1 MKKQGIFTIEKNV
14 PVARDTYSMRLIGD
28 TSAISAPGQFV
39 NILVD
44 GLYLRRPISV
54 CDVEG
59 DGLTIVYKEVGEGTR
74 AMAAMKA
81 GGKLDLLTGLGNGFT
96 VVEGVENPLVI
107 GGGVGTPPM
116 YLLAKRLLQAGQ
128 KPAVALGFNS
138 RADAMLCESFEDLG
152 IAPMIATLDGS
163 LGIKGFVTDLMRVSG
178 TKYDGDAS
186 ENRTYPNTDLMRVS
200 GTKYGYYYACGPAP
214 MLRAV
219 WEALGADGQLSFEE
233 RMGCGFGACMGC
245 SIKTKGGY
253 KRVCADGPVLFGS
266 EIIWD

>member
-138 RADAMLCESFEDLG
+138 GADAMLCQSFEDLG
-152 IAPMIATLDGS
+152 LTPLIATLDGS
-163 LGIKGFVTDLMRVSG
+163 LGSRGFVTDLIR
-178 TKYDGDAS
+178 A
-186 ENRTYPNTDLMRVS
+186 S

>member
-81 GGKLDLLTGLGNGFT
+81 GEKLDLLTGLGNGFT

-152 IAPMIATLDGS
+152 ITPMIATLDGS
-163 LGIKGFVTDLMRVSG
+163 LGIKGFVTDLMR
-178 TKYDGDAS
+178 
-186 ENRTYPNTDLMRVS
+186 RVS

-253 KRVCADGPVLFGS
+253 KRVCADGPVLFGN

>member
-1 MKKQGIFTIEKNV
+1 
-14 PVARDTYSMRLIGD
+14 
-28 TSAISAPGQFV
+28 
-39 NILVD
+39 
-44 GLYLRRPISV
+44 
-54 CDVEG
+54 
-59 DGLTIVYKEVGEGTR
+59 
-74 AMAAMKA
+74 
-81 GGKLDLLTGLGNGFT
+81 
-96 VVEGVENPLVI
+96 
-107 GGGVGTPPM
+107 
-116 YLLAKRLLQAGQ
+116 
-128 KPAVALGFNS
+128 
-138 RADAMLCESFEDLG
+138 MLCESFEDLG

-163 LGIKGFVTDLMRVSG
+163 LGIKGFVTDLMR
-178 TKYDGDAS
+178 A
-186 ENRTYPNTDLMRVS
+186 S

>member
-138 RADAMLCESFEDLG
+138 RADAMLCVPKFGTLG
-152 IAPMIATLDGS
+152 SSWRLAPTPWPVYS
-163 LGIKGFVTDLMRVSG
+163 
-178 TKYDGDAS
+178 
-186 ENRTYPNTDLMRVS
+186 RTTEKPRS
-200 GTKYGYYYACGPAP
+200 S
-214 MLRAV
+214 
-219 WEALGADGQLSFEE
+219 Q
-233 RMGCGFGACMGC
+233 
-245 SIKTKGGY
+245 
-253 KRVCADGPVLFGS
+253 
-266 EIIWD
+266 

>member
-74 AMAAMKA
+74 AMGAMKA

-163 LGIKGFVTDLMRVSG
+163 LGIKGFVTDLMR
-178 TKYDGDAS
+178 A
-186 ENRTYPNTDLMRVS
+186 S

>member
-163 LGIKGFVTDLMRVSG
+163 LGIKGFVTDLMR
-178 TKYDGDAS
+178 A
-186 ENRTYPNTDLMRVS
+186 S

-253 KRVCADGPVLFGS
+253 KRVCAA
-266 EIIWD
+266 

>member
-163 LGIKGFVTDLMRVSG
+163 LGIKGFVTDLMR
-178 TKYDGDAS
+178 A
-186 ENRTYPNTDLMRVS
+186 S

-219 WEALGADGQLSFEE
+219 WEALGADGQLSCEE
-233 RMGCGFGACMGC
+233 RRGCGFGACMGC

>member
-116 YLLAKRLLQAGQ
+116 YLLATRLLQAGQ

-163 LGIKGFVTDLMRVSG
+163 LGIKGFV
-178 TKYDGDAS
+178 
-186 ENRTYPNTDLMRVS
+186 TDLMRVS

>member
-1 MKKQGIFTIEKNV
+1 MKKQGMFIIEENV
-14 PVARDTYSMRLIGD
+14 LIARDTYSMRLTGD

-44 GLYLRRPISV
+44 GFYLRRPISV
-54 CDVEG
+54 CDVEE

-81 GGKLDLLTGLGNGFT
+81 GESLDLLTGLGNGFT
-96 VVEGVENPLVI
+96 VVQGVENPLVI

-116 YLLAKRLLQAGQ
+116 YLLAKRLIQAGQ
-128 KPAVALGFNS
+128 KPSVALGFNS
-138 RADAMLCESFEDLG
+138 RADAMLCESFEKLG
-152 IAPMIATLDGS
+152 ITPMIATLDGS
-163 LGIKGFVTDLMRVSG
+163 LGIKGFVTDLIRALG
-178 TKYDGDAS
+178 TQ
-186 ENRTYPNTDLMRVS
+186 
-200 GTKYGYYYACGPAP
+200 YGYYYACGPAP

-219 WEALGADGQLSFEE
+219 WDALGTDGQLSFEE

-245 SIKTKGGY
+245 SVRTKSGY
-253 KRVCADGPVLFGS
+253 KRVCADGPVLCGS

>member
-138 RADAMLCESFEDLG
+138 RADAMLCQSFEDLG
-152 IAPMIATLDGS
+152 LTPLIATLDGS
-163 LGIKGFVTDLMRVSG
+163 LGSRGFVTDLIR
-178 TKYDGDAS
+178 A
-186 ENRTYPNTDLMRVS
+186 S

>member
-28 TSAISAPGQFV
+28 TSAISTPGQFV

-59 DGLTIVYKEVGEGTR
+59 DALTIVYKAVGRGTR

-96 VVEGVENPLVI
+96 VVEGVENPLII

-138 RADAMLCESFEDLG
+138 GADAMLCQSFEDLG
-152 IAPMIATLDGS
+152 LTPLIATLDGS
-163 LGIKGFVTDLMRVSG
+163 LGSRGFVTDLIR
-178 TKYDGDAS
+178 A
-186 ENRTYPNTDLMRVS
+186 S

>member
-163 LGIKGFVTDLMRVSG
+163 LGIKGFVTDLMR
-178 TKYDGDAS
+178 A
-186 ENRTYPNTDLMRVS
+186 S

-245 SIKTKGGY
+245 SCKTKYGN
-253 KRVCADGPVLFGS
+253 KRICKDGPVLVKE
-266 EIIWD
+266 EIIW

>member
-1 MKKQGIFTIEKNV
+1 MKKQGIFTIEQNV
-14 PVARDTYSMRLIGD
+14 MIARDTYSMRLIGD

-44 GLYLRRPISV
+44 GFYLRRPVSV

-59 DGLTIVYKEVGEGTR
+59 DELTIVYKEVGGGTR
-74 AMAAMKA
+74 ALAAMKA
-81 GGKLDLLTGLGNGFT
+81 GGRLDLLTGLGNGFT
-96 VVEGVENPLVI
+96 VMEGADPPLII

-116 YLLAKRLLQAGQ
+116 YLLAKRLVQAGL

-138 RADAMLCESFEDLG
+138 RMDAMLCQSFEELG
-152 IAPMIATLDGS
+152 LTPMIATLDGS
-163 LGIKGFVTDLMRVSG
+163 LGIKGFVTDAIRALG
-178 TKYDGDAS
+178 A
-186 ENRTYPNTDLMRVS
+186 
-200 GTKYGYYYACGPAP
+200 KYGHYYACGPAP

-219 WEALGADGQLSFEE
+219 WEALGTDGQLSFEE

-253 KRVCADGPVLFGS
+253 KRVCADGPVLLGG

>member
-1 MKKQGIFTIEKNV
+1 
-14 PVARDTYSMRLIGD
+14 MRLIGD

-163 LGIKGFVTDLMRVSG
+163 LGIKGFVTDLMR
-178 TKYDGDAS
+178 A
-186 ENRTYPNTDLMRVS
+186 S

>member
-39 NILVD
+39 NLLVD

-163 LGIKGFVTDLMRVSG
+163 LGIKGFVTDLMR
-178 TKYDGDAS
+178 A
-186 ENRTYPNTDLMRVS
+186 S

>member
-163 LGIKGFVTDLMRVSG
+163 LGIKGFVTDLMR
-178 TKYDGDAS
+178 A
-186 ENRTYPNTDLMRVS
+186 S

-253 KRVCADGPVLFGS
+253 KRVCADGPVLLAVK
-266 EIIWD
+266 

>member
-163 LGIKGFVTDLMRVSG
+163 LGIKGFVTDLMR
-178 TKYDGDAS
+178 A
-186 ENRTYPNTDLMRVS
+186 S

-233 RMGCGFGACMGC
+233 HMGCGFGACMGC

>member
-39 NILVD
+39 NIMVD

-59 DGLTIVYKEVGEGTR
+59 DGLTIVYKEGGEGTR

-163 LGIKGFVTDLMRVSG
+163 LGIKGFVTDLMR
-178 TKYDGDAS
+178 A
-186 ENRTYPNTDLMRVS
+186 S

>member
-59 DGLTIVYKEVGEGTR
+59 DGLTIVDKEVGEGTR

-163 LGIKGFVTDLMRVSG
+163 LGIKGFVTDLMR
-178 TKYDGDAS
+178 A
-186 ENRTYPNTDLMRVS
+186 S

>member
-1 MKKQGIFTIEKNV
+1 MKKQGMFTIDENV
-14 PVARDTYSMRLIGD
+14 LIARDTYSMRLIGD
-28 TSAISAPGQFV
+28 AGAISAPGQFV

-54 CDVEG
+54 CDVSG
-59 DGLTIVYKEVGEGTR
+59 DELTIVYKVVGGGTR

-81 GGKLDLLTGLGNGFT
+81 GEKLDLLTGLGNGFT
-96 VVEGVENPLVI
+96 VIKGAESPLII

-116 YLLAKRLLQAGQ
+116 YLLAKRLVQAGQ
-128 KPAVALGFNS
+128 KPSVALGFNS
-138 RADAMLCESFEDLG
+138 RADAMLLKRFEGLG
-152 IAPMIATLDGS
+152 LTPMIATLDGS
-163 LGIKGFVTDLMRVSG
+163 LGIKGFVTDAIR
-178 TKYDGDAS
+178 AS
-186 ENRTYPNTDLMRVS
+186 RTQ
-200 GTKYGYYYACGPAP
+200 YGYYYACGPAP

-219 WEALGADGQLSFEE
+219 WEALGTGGQLSFEE

-245 SIKTKGGY
+245 SIRTKDGY

>member
-163 LGIKGFVTDLMRVSG
+163 LGIKGFVTDLMR
-178 TKYDGDAS
+178 A
-186 ENRTYPNTDLMRVS
+186 S

>member
-59 DGLTIVYKEVGEGTR
+59 DALTIVYKAVGRGTR

-96 VVEGVENPLVI
+96 VVEGVENPLI
-107 GGGVGTPPM
+107 MGGGVGTPPM

-138 RADAMLCESFEDLG
+138 GADAMLCQSFEDLG
-152 IAPMIATLDGS
+152 LTPLIATLDGS
-163 LGIKGFVTDLMRVSG
+163 LGSRGFVTDLIR
-178 TKYDGDAS
+178 A
-186 ENRTYPNTDLMRVS
+186 S

>member
-163 LGIKGFVTDLMRVSG
+163 LGIKGFVTDLMR
-178 TKYDGDAS
+178 A
-186 ENRTYPNTDLMRVS
+186 S

-245 SIKTKGGY
+245 SCKTKYGN
-253 KRVCADGPVLFGS
+253 KRICKDGPVLVKE
-266 EIIWD
+266 EIVW

>member
-138 RADAMLCESFEDLG
+138 RADAMLCESFENLG
-152 IAPMIATLDGS
+152 ITPMIATLDGS
-163 LGIKGFVTDLMRVSG
+163 LGIKGFVTDLMR
-178 TKYDGDAS
+178 A
-186 ENRTYPNTDLMRVS
+186 S